1 MIDKNLTFIIPAAGK
16 SSRFKSNQSK
26 IFYKYKNKPLIM
38 HVVEKCLEHSNK
50 IVIVIN
56 AKNKKNLKKI
66 LSVYKKIN
74 FIYVFQNKAKGMG
87 HAISLGLNKSK
98 TKYTSVIWS
107 DQIFLSLTTI
117 TKTISY
123 FKKNNSLLCFPVS
136 KKKLP
141 YAYILRDT
149 KKKFKDIVQ
158 TREGEK
164 VVKSGESD
172 CGFFVFKTLIVKTML
187 NKLIRQKKIITKKTK
202 EIDFLKAFKFFK
214 KNGEIDTVK
223 ALSVKDTIGV
233 NTVGDLI

>member
-87 HAISLGLNKSK
+87 HAISLGLLGA
-98 TKYTSVIWS
+98 
-107 DQIFLSLTTI
+107 DLSYASI
-117 TKTISY
+117 Y
-123 FKKNNSLLCFPVS
+123 RKNS
-136 KKKLP
+136 
-141 YAYILRDT
+141 I
-149 KKKFKDIVQ
+149 
-158 TREGEK
+158 
-164 VVKSGESD
+164 
-172 CGFFVFKTLIVKTML
+172 
-187 NKLIRQKKIITKKTK
+187 
-202 EIDFLKAFKFFK
+202 
-214 KNGEIDTVK
+214 
-223 ALSVKDTIGV
+223 ALSY
-233 NTVGDLI
+233 L